1 MMKSNE
7 KDGESAGAMV
17 KSWRHHVNCSSLY
30 VCFSDHHRSILTDN
44 DWKKLWMVA
53 GSTNYDSK
61 SENNIDS
68 SDSPQFEDTEV
79 RKYKTHTPKH
89 NVKKNIL

>member
-1 MMKSNE
+1 MWMSREEEWGDHSEN
-7 KDGESAGAMV
+7 
-17 KSWRHHVNCSSLY
+17 
-30 VCFSDHHRSILTDN
+30 HHRSILTDN

-68 SDSPQFEDTEV
+68 SDSPQFEDTEMFA
-79 RKYKTHTPKH
+79 H
-89 NVKKNIL
+89 NTTVQLGGTAFLVCKVSGIDRVGANW